1 MSNSKLKIAV
11 VGLNGQVASAL
22 IARSPRDVEII
33 ALGRPQLELSL
44 REAVAS
50 SLRHTGCDVII
61 NAAAYTQVDKAE
73 TERALAEKTNAT
85 GAENV
90 AKSAKL
96 LGVPLLHLS
105 TDYVFD
111 GQLMRPY
118 VEDDPKNPVNFYG
131 QTKLWGEERVA
142 ATYPDHVILRTSW
155 IYSPFRSNFVK
166 TMLKLGED
174 RQEVS
179 VVSDQ
184 FGNPT
189 SAFDIADALIKIA
202 RSVVADKSDRLR
214 GVFHLAGNGETRWAD
229 FAEKIFVLSE
239 KYGRR
244 SVSVKR
250 ISTAEYPTPARRPI
264 NSRLNT
270 SKLEKNY
277 GISLPEWEISLAYC
291 LEELLQVTK

>member
-1 MSNSKLKIAV
+1 MTGQKLKIAV

-22 IARSPRDVEII
+22 ITRAPKDIEII

-44 REAVAS
+44 RETVAS
-50 SLRHTGCDVII
+50 SLRHTGCNIII

-73 TERALAEKTNAT
+73 MERELAEKANAT

-90 AKSAKL
+90 AKAAKL
-96 LGVPLLHLS
+96 LSVPLLHLS

-111 GQLMRPY
+111 GQLVRPY
-118 VEDDPKNPVNFYG
+118 VEDDLTNPVNFYG

-142 ATYPDHVILRTSW
+142 STHADHVILRTSW
-155 IYSPFRSNFVK
+155 VYSQFRNNFVK

-174 RQEVS
+174 REEVS
-179 VVSDQ
+179 VVCDQ

-189 SAFDIADALIKIA
+189 SANDIADALIKIA
-202 RSVVADKSDRLR
+202 RSVVANKSDRLR
-214 GVFHLAGNGETRWAD
+214 GVFHLSGRGEASWAD
-229 FAEKIFVLSE
+229 FAEKIFMFSQNH
-239 KYGRR
+239 GSR
-244 SVSVKR
+244 SIIVKR
-250 ISTAEYPTPARRPI
+250 ISAAEYPTPARRPI

-277 GISLPEWEISLAYC
+277 GISLPEWEISLSHC
-291 LEELLQVTK
+291 LESLLQVKN